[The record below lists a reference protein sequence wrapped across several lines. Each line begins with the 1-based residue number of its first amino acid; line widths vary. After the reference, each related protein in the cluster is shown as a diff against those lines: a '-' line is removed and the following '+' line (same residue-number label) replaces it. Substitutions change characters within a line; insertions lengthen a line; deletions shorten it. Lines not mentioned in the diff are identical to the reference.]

1 MHKPSRPNHQ
11 GTLTW
16 VLHQCTDL
24 GLSSSGLASALQAF
38 LSDDAA
44 HEGAEWTV
52 LRQVCLLMGCR
63 LERTTVSDWLNNDTA
78 ALALWPA
85 PNGRWCAGIRRE
97 GLMVFGPDTSAQD
110 LPEADHSLIVLRLQA
125 LPHQQGRISGYWQW
139 VVQVLQGRWQ
149 ALALSGL
156 FINLG
161 ALMLP
166 LFSMLVYDKVVHNG
180 IFETLWALAIG
191 VLLFLA
197 LELTL
202 RRLRA
207 RQVERLAQ
215 VLDQRVDAA
224 LFRSLLQ
231 PASRAGSQ
239 PGMTARFVSLYRD
252 LASSRDFFSAH
263 YLLALADLPFVL
275 LLWVVLGVIAWP
287 LLVLMLVWTAV
298 YVLVGLWQK
307 ERVRQMG
314 QHASQLQTRKFALL
328 ADALSSLDALR
339 TSHVGSRF
347 QSQFAQV
354 SQDYGDYQS
363 FLRQAGV
370 SQILL
375 SQCVYTASY
384 VSLLVLGAYL
394 VFAQQMT
401 QGALIASAMLSGR
414 TLSSVGMALMTLGR
428 WRELQEALQALNPFL
443 KDVPTSTEPQIE
455 PARELQGD
463 IKVLQLAHGYGG
475 TAWALKDI
483 TLHIRAGERVALMGR
498 PGSGKSTLARVLAH
512 AVSSSEGEVRVDDVA
527 LGAYALHS
535 RARWLSFK
543 PQEATLVAGTVES
556 NILAALPVSAGA
568 QERTAALQRALH
580 LSGLDLELDNGSLS
594 LHQQVEEYGANL
606 SGGQRQKVALA
617 RALAVP
623 AKILIL
629 DEPTNGLDP
638 ESEKR
643 LVERLARLDGVTLI
657 LVSHS
662 AKMLAL
668 CSRVIALDRG
678 RVVAD
683 GATRDL
689 VKIEPMVGTDPKRM
703 HEGSV

>member
-1 MHKPSRPNHQ
+1 MMTNFSDMDWAQCQRILPGFPAKAWSLLQ
-11 GTLTW
+11 DWVSASSLVMDTALTE
-16 VLHQCTDL
+16 LRQDL
-24 GLSSSGLASALQAF
+24 LSMGLSLHLQPRIPAKSTLAVGLWLALDAKGQWHIRAH
-38 LSDDAA
+38 DAA
-44 HEGAEWTV
+44 GQNTQAEWPSEEV
-52 LRQVCLLMGCR
+52 
-63 LERTTVSDWLNNDTA
+63 
-78 ALALWPA
+78 
-85 PNGRWCAGIRRE
+85 E
-97 GLMVFGPDTSAQD
+97 GFCIHVTP
-110 LPEADHSLIVLRLQA
+110 QA
-125 LPHQQGRISGYWQW
+125 LPHQQSGPQGYWQW
-139 VVQVLQGRWQ
+139 VAQILQGRWQ
-149 ALALSGL
+149 GLALSGL
-156 FINLG
+156 LINLG
-161 ALMLP
+161 ALTLP

-197 LELTL
+197 LELSL

-215 VLDQRVDAA
+215 VLDQRVDAV

-231 PASRAGSQ
+231 AASRAGSQ

-252 LASSRDFFSAH
+252 LAGSRDFFSSH

-275 LLWVVLGVIAWP
+275 LLWLVLGIIAWP
-287 LLVLMLVWTAV
+287 LLVLMLAWTAV
-298 YVLVGLWQK
+298 YVTIGLWQK
-307 ERVRQMG
+307 ERVRHMG

-339 TSHVGSRF
+339 TSHVGPRF

-354 SQDYGDYQS
+354 AQDHGDYQTL
-363 FLRQAGV
+363 LRHAGV
-370 SQILL
+370 SQMLL
-375 SQCVYTASY
+375 SQTMYTASY

-394 VFAQQMT
+394 VFAQEIT

-414 TLSSVGMALMTLGR
+414 TLSTVGMALMTMGR
-428 WRELQEALQALNPFL
+428 WRELQEALKALNPFL
-443 KDVPTSTEPQIE
+443 QEAPASDAVQADE
-455 PARELQGD
+455 PARAVEGD

-475 TAWALKDI
+475 TSWALKDI
-483 TLHIRAGERVALMGR
+483 TLHIRPGERVALMGR

-512 AVSSSEGEVRVDDVA
+512 AIAPTEGEVRVDDVA
-527 LGAYALHS
+527 LAAHGLHS
-535 RARWLSFK
+535 RAQWLSFK

-556 NILAALPVSAGA
+556 NILAALPANAPA
-568 QERTAALQRALH
+568 QERTEALQRALY
-580 LSGLDLELDNGSLS
+580 LSGMDLELSSGTLSLS
-594 LHQQVEEYGANL
+594 QPVEEYGANL

-623 AKILIL
+623 AKVLIL

-643 LVERLARLDGVTLI
+643 LVERLVRLQGVTLI

-662 AKMLAL
+662 ARALAL
-668 CSRVIALDRG
+668 CPRVIALDRG

-689 VKIEPMVGTDPKRM
+689 VKVDPIVGADPQQSR
-703 HEGSV
+703 

>member
-1 MHKPSRPNHQ
+1 MMTNLSDMDWAQCQRMLPGFPAKAWSLLQDWVSASSSVSDTALTELRQDLLSQGLALHSHQ
-11 GTLTW
+11 GMPSQSTMA
-16 VLHQCTDL
+16 V
-24 GLSSSGLASALQAF
+24 GL
-38 LSDDAA
+38 
-44 HEGAEWTV
+44 W
-52 LRQVCLLMGCR
+52 
-63 LERTTVSDWLNNDTA
+63 
-78 ALALWPA
+78 LALDPLGQWRITARDASGQSTQTEWP
-85 PNGRWCAGIRRE
+85 NEKVE
-97 GLMVFGPDTSAQD
+97 GLCIHVT
-110 LPEADHSLIVLRLQA
+110 LQG
-125 LPHQQGRISGYWQW
+125 LPHQQSGPQGYWQW
-139 VVQVLQGRWQ
+139 VAQILQGRWQ
-149 ALALSGL
+149 GLALSGL
-156 FINLG
+156 LINLG
-161 ALMLP
+161 ALTVP

-191 VLLFLA
+191 VLLFLV

-215 VLDQRVDAA
+215 VLDQRVDAV

-252 LASSRDFFSAH
+252 LASSRDFFSSH

-275 LLWVVLGVIAWP
+275 LLWIVLGVIAWP
-287 LLVLMLVWTAV
+287 LLVLMLAWTAV
-298 YVLVGLWQK
+298 YVAIGLWQK
-307 ERVRQMG
+307 ERVRHMG

-339 TSHVGSRF
+339 TSHVGPRF

-354 SQDYGDYQS
+354 SQDHGDYQTL
-363 FLRQAGV
+363 LRQAGV
-370 SQILL
+370 GQILL
-375 SQCVYTASY
+375 SQTMYTASY

-401 QGALIASAMLSGR
+401 QGALIAAAMLSGR
-414 TLSSVGMALMTLGR
+414 TLASVGMALMTLGR
-428 WRELQEALQALNPFL
+428 WRELQESLKALHPFL
-443 KDVPTSTEPQIE
+443 KEAPLPDAQTEV
-455 PARELQGD
+455 PARAVQGD
-463 IKVLQLAHGYGG
+463 IKALQVTHGYGG
-475 TAWALKDI
+475 TSWALKDI

-512 AVSSSEGEVRVDDVA
+512 AVAPTEGEVRVDDVA
-527 LGAYALHS
+527 LAAHGLHS

-556 NILAALPVSAGA
+556 NILAALPSNAPA
-568 QERTAALQRALH
+568 LERTEALQRALY
-580 LSGLDLELDNGSLS
+580 LSGLDLELGNGSLS
-594 LHQQVEEYGANL
+594 LSQAVEEYGANL

-623 AKILIL
+623 AKVLIL

-643 LVERLARLDGVTLI
+643 LVDRLSQLQGVTLI

-662 AKMLAL
+662 ARALAL
-668 CSRVIALDRG
+668 CPRVIALDRG

-689 VKIEPMVGTDPKRM
+689 VKVDP
-703 HEGSV
+703 VATTPALA